1 MSCYTNWSPF
11 KRPSLVSFGRPLTP
25 GRSDGYDRL
34 FVPMAAHTT
43 GDIDVHDIALDH
55 QGQLVFI
62 NTLFSCLARMSSR
75 WSFEPIWHPAFI
87 GRVAAEDRCHLNGL
101 AMETSQPAYVTACS
115 QTDTA
120 KGWGDVRRD
129 GGCLVDVRRNEV
141 VVERLSLP
149 TLSPPARRSTLAAGL
164 RPWLFRTRG
173 RESWRLEPLVFC
185 PGYARAGV
193 HRSVCHRGSVETATR
208 TDLQWPGTRR
218 GIRSAEQSAPQ
229 CGLLVIDCERCQVVE
244 WLQIEGQVEEL
255 YDVIVL
261 PGVECPKLLGLK
273 TDEIRRQLWF
283 VEGERIVS
291 WSASQPPGTS

>member
-1 MSCYTNWSPF
+1 MTGFGCRCLSGHLTAAWALV
-11 KRPSLVSFGRPLTP
+11 RPQTLWLASAFQLWRLENVLADGAWT
-25 GRSDGYDRL
+25 SDGYDRL

-43 GDIDVHDIALDH
+43 SDIDAHDIALDH

-62 NTLFSCLARMSSR
+62 NTLFSCLARISSR

-120 KGWGDVRRD
+120 EGWRDVRRD

-141 VVERLSLP
+141 V
-149 TLSPPARRSTLAAGL
+149 
-164 RPWLFRTRG
+164 
-173 RESWRLEPLVFC
+173 
-185 PGYARAGV
+185 
-193 HRSVCHRGSVETATR
+193 
-208 TDLQWPGTRR
+208 
-218 GIRSAEQSAPQ
+218 
-229 CGLLVIDCERCQVVE
+229 E
-244 WLQIEGQVEEL
+244 WLQIERQVDEL
-255 YDVIVL
+255 YDVITL

-273 TDEIRRQLWF
+273 TDEIRRQVWF

-291 WSASQPPGTS
+291 WSASEPRGKS